1 MAPLERYLNEHLAGS
16 GAALSLLETLIEG
29 HSADQD
35 FYVSL
40 REEIL
45 ESRRSLE
52 DLMRRGGFRKVTW
65 MELSARMASAFAQWR
80 LKSQGLAPGKL
91 SLVEALEALTLGISG
106 QILLWCSLRDSVPR
120 IGAWNG
126 VDFDAL
132 QKKAE
137 IQRAAVDS
145 RRLTAAHQAF
155 FPV

>member
-16 GAALSLLETLIEG
+16 GAALSLLDTLIEG
-29 HSADQD
+29 HREDRE

-45 ESRRSLE
+45 QSRRSLE
-52 DLMRRGGFRKVTW
+52 DLMHRGGFRKVTW

-80 LKSQGLAPGKL
+80 LRTQGLAPGKL
-91 SLVEALEALTLGISG
+91 ALVEALEALTLGISG
-106 QILLWCSLRDSVPR
+106 QILLWRSLRDTGPR
-120 IGAWNG
+120 MGAWNG
-126 VDFDAL
+126 VDFAAL
-132 QKKAE
+132 QQKAE
-137 IQRAAVDS
+137 TQRDAVAD